1 MNSARPISG
10 GARAPHPA
18 RWRALAL
25 AAGLLAGL
33 AAAPGL
39 ALAADVNKGPLSDPG
54 PLDIPMPVTRAHELA
69 HGGGVL
75 PGPAGR
81 NASAEGDPRAV
92 PMAVSRYHDPA
103 DAVSG

>member
-1 MNSARPISG
+1 MHSAASNTPRSTG
-10 GARAPHPA
+10 L
-18 RWRALAL
+18 RALAL

-39 ALAADVNKGPLSDPG
+39 ALAADVNRTPVDPG
-54 PLDIPMPVTRAHELA
+54 PLDIPMPVTQAHEIA
-69 HGGGVL
+69 HGGAVL

-81 NASAEGDPRAV
+81 NASAEGDPMAV